1 MIKESIHQ
9 QRRTPQVLVENKL
22 SFAGDNA
29 QLSIYDTFEQAK
41 AIDLV
46 SDQLMFC
53 GMVSGKKVMHSNHG
67 TYNCDFFPHES
78 FVMAPNQSVA
88 IDFPTA
94 TLNQPTT
101 CIAIE
106 MSDNRIKQVCD
117 GLNVNAPLDNYHQEW
132 HYQESLV
139 HTHHNAQTQA
149 LLDRMVTIFTENHQD
164 RDFMIDLAVREL
176 IARLLRHQ
184 TRDFIISHSRSQPDH
199 NGLNA
204 AIDYL
209 LLNLNKEMN
218 IDELCKIACMSRTK
232 FYNEFKR
239 HLGSS
244 PAEFLFQARLKYA
257 AKLLKNNGSV
267 TQACYSCGFKDSSHF
282 SRSFKNFYAMT
293 PTQYKQRHQN

>member
-67 TYNCDFFPHES
+67 AYNCDFFPHES
-78 FVMAPNQSVA
+78 FVMAPNQAVA

-106 MSDNRIKQVCD
+106 ISDNRIKQVCD
-117 GLNVNAPLDNYHQEW
+117 GLNVNAPLDNYQQEW

-164 RDFMIDLAVREL
+164 RNFMIDLAVREL

-184 TRDFIISHSRSQPDH
+184 TRDFIISHSLSQPDH

-209 LLNLNKEMN
+209 VSNIKEEMN
-218 IDELCKIACMSRTK
+218 IDELCKKACMSRTK
-232 FYNEFKR
+232 FYTEFKR

-257 AKLLKNNGSV
+257 AQLLKNNNSV
-267 TQACYSCGFKDSSHF
+267 TQACYNCGFKDTSHF
-282 SRSFKNFYAMT
+282 SRSFKRFYGLS
-293 PTQYKQRHQN
+293 PQQFKIRSQ

>member
-67 TYNCDFFPHES
+67 AYNCDFFPHES

-101 CIAIE
+101 CLAIE

-184 TRDFIISHSRSQPDH
+184 TRDFIISHSLSQPDH

-209 LLNLNKEMN
+209 VSNIKEEMN
-218 IDELCKIACMSRTK
+218 IDELCKKACMSRTK
-232 FYNEFKR
+232 FYTEFKR

-257 AKLLKNNGSV
+257 AQLLKNNNSV
-267 TQACYSCGFKDSSHF
+267 TQACYNCGFKDTSHF
-282 SRSFKNFYAMT
+282 SRSFKRFYGLS
-293 PTQYKQRHQN
+293 PQQFKIRSQ